1 MGFSE
6 IEIAGTS
13 WSGIVRMDRGGTSK
27 ETDEVIGSFFIGDL
41 PYQNAMIV
49 KESLLDTH
57 PFNGV
62 QHIRDMSSG
71 GTL

>member
-1 MGFSE
+1 
-6 IEIAGTS
+6 
-13 WSGIVRMDRGGTSK
+13 MDRGGTSK